1 MLKKRSITIR
11 GHRTSVTLEPEFWDA
26 VEALAARR
34 GQTLSAFITRADIDR
49 EEHENLSSALRLIV
63 LRDLTARRLGV

>member
-63 LRDLTARRLGV
+63 LRDLTARRLSP